1 MSKFDA
7 ILSAK
12 PAQDIG
18 KKRKA
23 AQKPVKKPETDNP
36 KRVGKRSHPD
46 YTQITAY
53 VLKDTH
59 EQVMRKIYK
68 SQEFSELIEELLAE
82 WLKNAE

>member
-7 ILSAK
+7 ILST
-12 PAQDIG
+12 
-18 KKRKA
+18 
-23 AQKPVKKPETDNP
+23 KPVQHVAKRERTAQSTANEPKTPTS

-46 YTQITAY
+46 YAQITAY

-68 SQEFSELIEELLAE
+68 RQEFSELIEQLLTD

>member
-12 PAQDIG
+12 PAQDTG
-18 KKRKA
+18 KERKA
-23 AQKPVKKPETDNP
+23 VQKSVKEQGTDNS

-68 SQEFSELIEELLAE
+68 RQEFSELIEELLAE